1 MKKTLLILCV
11 LLISVAAFA
20 TPTPKFAIVVYP
32 AIIDSSIEAGD
43 NTPYIVQDY
52 MNKAICGNAKT
63 TAFSLYKDNP
73 YVKAMIE
80 DQVLEE
86 SDVELPFDISNAD
99 RIAEAMNANGYAIA
113 TLKSFEQNEKAYRAK
128 LIINVKIYRTKDEY
142 PIFDKDIKGTYGPMD
157 GYFKKITQAQAFDQC
172 LNDFRF
178 SLRGAVSKINPYK
191 ATPIIPAEEVAT
203 EETATE

>member
-32 AIIDSSIEAGD
+32 AIIDSSVEAGA

-52 MNKAICGNAKT
+52 INKAICGNSKT

-73 YVKAMIE
+73 YVKSMIE
-80 DQVLEE
+80 DQILEE
-86 SDVELPFDISNAD
+86 SDVELPFDISNTD
-99 RIAEAMNANGYAIA
+99 RIAESMNANGYAVA

-128 LIINVKIYRTKDEY
+128 LVINVKIYRTKDEY
-142 PIFDKDIKGTYGPMD
+142 PIFDKDLNGTYGPMD
-157 GYFKKITQAQAFDQC
+157 GYFKKITQAKAFDQC
-172 LNDFRF
+172 LKNFRF
-178 SLRGAVSKINPYK
+178 SLRGAVAKINPYK
-191 ATPIIPAEEVAT
+191 ATPIIPAEELAT
-203 EETATE
+203 GETATE